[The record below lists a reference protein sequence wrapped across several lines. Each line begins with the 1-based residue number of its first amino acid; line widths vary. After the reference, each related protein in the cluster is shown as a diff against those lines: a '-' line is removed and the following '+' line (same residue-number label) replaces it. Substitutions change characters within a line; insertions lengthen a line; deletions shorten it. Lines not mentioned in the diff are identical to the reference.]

1 MLSGTLDGK
10 PWTMALPGGAKALQ
24 FRQYVRVEGSMEHP
38 VEAVLKTVQARV
50 LDNKG
55 VVRAAQTVKLQP

>member
-1 MLSGTLDGK
+1 
-10 PWTMALPGGAKALQ
+10 
-24 FRQYVRVEGSMEHP
+24 MEHP